1 MKSIEDILEHE
12 SISDEGRR
20 LLLARLEELEKE
32 RTAQEFLIERLSKND
47 EISKRFLN
55 DTIKQL
61 EDKNFELSKYIESN
75 MQLENF
81 AHIASH
87 DLKAPLVNI
96 ISFAQLLIEN
106 LSDLKGRV
114 EYKFIENIESSAMHM
129 HETIQALLRFSQA
142 SNAKLHLGP
151 INISKLLEELLND
164 LDEHIKQQ
172 GALVKIEDLP
182 VSIIGDK
189 LLLKEVF
196 HNLIINGIKFTK
208 ANTPAKIIIDGDEDS
223 LFWYYRVRDNGI
235 GIHKDFTEKIF
246 LIFKRLHSAKKY
258 DGTGIGLP
266 LCKSIIENH
275 GGKIWAESEPNIG
288 STFHFSIAK
297 KY

>member
-1 MKSIEDILEHE
+1 LKSIEDILEHE

-142 SNAKLHLGP
+142 SNAKLHLDP

-182 VSIIGDK
+182 ASITGDK

-258 DGTGIGLP
+258 AGTGIGLP

-275 GGKIWAESEPNIG
+275 GGKIWAESEPDIG

-297 KY
+297 K

>member
-20 LLLARLEELEKE
+20 LLLTRWEDMEKE

-61 EDKNFELSKYIESN
+61 ENKNFELSKYIESN

-96 ISFAQLLIEN
+96 ISFAQLLVEN
-106 LSDLKGRV
+106 LSNLKGTV
-114 EYKFIENIESSAMHM
+114 EYRFIENIESSAMHM

-142 SNAKLHLGP
+142 SNAKLHLGS

-164 LDEHIKQQ
+164 IDEHIKQR

-208 ANTPAKIIIDGDEDS
+208 ANTPAQIIIDGDEDS
-223 LFWYYRVRDNGI
+223 SFWYYRVRDNGI
-235 GIHKDFTEKIF
+235 GIHEDFTEKIF

-258 DGTGIGLP
+258 AGTGIGLP

-275 GGKIWAESEPNIG
+275 GGKIWAESEPDIG

-297 KY
+297 KQ

>member
-1 MKSIEDILEHE
+1 MKSIEDILKNE

-20 LLLARLEELEKE
+20 LLLARWEELEKE
-32 RTAQEFLIERLSKND
+32 RAAQEFLIERLSKND
-47 EISKRFLN
+47 KISKRFLN

-61 EDKNFELSKYIESN
+61 ESKNLELNKYIESN

-81 AHIASH
+81 AHISSH

-96 ISFAQLLIEN
+96 ISFAQLLSEN
-106 LSDLKGRV
+106 LSSLKGKV

-142 SNAKLHLGP
+142 SNAKLHLGTT
-151 INISKLLEELLND
+151 NISKLLEELLND

-172 GALVKIEDLP
+172 GALVKIKDLP
-182 VSIIGDK
+182 VSITGDK

-208 ANTPAKIIIDGDEDS
+208 ANTQAKIIIDGDEDS
-223 LFWYYRVRDNGI
+223 SFWYYRVSDNGI
-235 GIHKDFTEKIF
+235 GIHKDFTEEIF

-258 DGTGIGLP
+258 AGTGIGLP

-275 GGKIWAESEPNIG
+275 GGKIWAESEPDIG

-297 KY
+297 K